1 LNLSAEIINRLIA
14 LKSLLDLGDME
25 LVRVAASRLE
35 SGRGEKEIA
44 AILDALENHRYAE
57 SAGLI
62 NKLLLDG
69 TRLARWTD
77 PEIALLEVE
86 LERVTAELA
95 DFETEQAEL
104 EHLVS
109 RFQAAHNEALGERL
123 ARLLKLRMRMLER
136 QIQTHPEKQTDFDQA
151 SRDFDEFQRDQ
162 EIQKETD
169 ARTKWEL
176 TSEEQKEL
184 KRLFRKGS
192 KMCHPDLVPAE
203 HHDAAAKMFRDLRKA
218 YDEGDLARVRQ
229 LQKSAEVGLFEAAD
243 NAGESDERKKECLRA
258 RITGI
263 REALERTRTRVD
275 GIKHSSTY
283 QTMTEHPDWIGLFDQ
298 QAMLLDQEI
307 ENLTLALEEME
318 DDDA

>member
-1 LNLSAEIINRLIA
+1 LNLSPELINRLVA

-25 LVRVAASRLE
+25 LVSVASSRLE
-35 SGRGEKEIA
+35 NVREEPEITG
-44 AILDALENHRYAE
+44 ILGALDDHRYAE
-57 SAGLI
+57 AAGLI
-62 NKLLLDG
+62 DKLLSDG

-77 PEIALLEVE
+77 PEIALLDAE
-86 LERVTAELA
+86 LERVTAALA
-95 DFETEQAEL
+95 DLETEQAEL

-176 TSEEQKEL
+176 SGEEQKEL

-203 HHDAAAKMFRDLRKA
+203 HHDAAAQMFRDLRKV
-218 YDEGDLARVRQ
+218 YDEGDLSRVRQ
-229 LQKSAEVGLFEAAD
+229 LQRRAEAGLFEAAGD
-243 NAGESDERKKECLRA
+243 AGESDLRKMERLRA

-275 GIKHSSTY
+275 EIKHSSTY
-283 QTMTEHPDWIGLFDQ
+283 QTMTEQPDWIDLFDR
-298 QAMLLDQEI
+298 QAKLLDQEI

>member
-1 LNLSAEIINRLIA
+1 
-14 LKSLLDLGDME
+14 ME
-25 LVRVAASRLE
+25 LVSVAALRLE
-35 SGRGEKEIA
+35 SERGEKEIA
-44 AILDALENHRYAE
+44 AVLHALEDHRYAE
-57 SAGLI
+57 AAGLI
-62 NKLLLDG
+62 NKLLSDG
-69 TRLARWTD
+69 TRPARWTD

-86 LERVTAELA
+86 LERLTAALA
-95 DFETEQAEL
+95 DLETEQAEL

-123 ARLLKLRMRMLER
+123 TRLLKLRLRLLEW

-162 EIQKETD
+162 EIHKETD
-169 ARTKWEL
+169 TRTKWEL
-176 TSEEQKEL
+176 SGEEQKEL

-203 HHDAAAKMFRDLRKA
+203 HHDTAAQMFRDLRKA

-229 LQKSAEVGLFEAAD
+229 LQRRAEAGLFEAAD
-243 NAGESDERKKECLRA
+243 NAGDSDERKKERLRA

-283 QTMTEHPDWIGLFDQ
+283 QTMTEHPDWTGLFDRQ
-298 QAMLLDQEI
+298 VKLLDQEI
-307 ENLTLALEEME
+307 ENLILALGEME